1 MSIATHIRIPKTD
14 GHGNPIIDP
23 LTGRQAFGEIIN
35 PVKPFV
41 RGFWM
46 PGMTPLGS
54 QVVTLAGNGKAEL
67 EFLIDFQGHFE
78 WAYIMGV
85 STGAYSLKFFD
96 NGRNRELQNR
106 PIHSSLIVG
115 SAQRPFKL
123 PEPYFLN
130 VGDSQRTVKC
140 TITDLTGSTNTVR
153 LVIYGRR
160 WYHKEAEPDIAVAMT
175 QQLGGGDVPYTY
187 FLAPE
192 ENDPTTGLGV
202 LVPANGT
209 RKLTFQ
215 SDAHSDTELTKWM
228 AISTGPFTVLELDNS
243 KNKFLMNDEVH
254 SDNAFGNAEFP
265 FIPADSFLLERQK
278 YLIMTVKDISGA
290 PNRVTAA
297 AAGRRLT
304 FMGNVGR

>member
-1 MSIATHIRIPKTD
+1 MSIATHITVERRD
-14 GHGNPIIDP
+14 RNGNVLVDP
-23 LTGRQAFGEIIN
+23 NTGRPLFGQVIN

-41 RGFWM
+41 RGFWL
-46 PGMTPLGS
+46 PGITPLGAA
-54 QVVTLAGNGKAEL
+54 VVTLLANAKTEL
-67 EFLIDFQGHFE
+67 EFLVDFSGHMD

-96 NGRNRELQNR
+96 VGRSRELQNR

-130 VGDSQRTVKC
+130 VGDSQRVVKC
-140 TITDLTGSTNTVR
+140 QILDLSGQSNTIR
-153 LVIYGRR
+153 LAIYGRR
-160 WYHKEAEPDIAVAMT
+160 LYHKEADPDVSVAMT
-175 QQLGGGDVPYTY
+175 DQVGDGDKPYSY

-192 ENDPTTGLGV
+192 ENDPTTGAGV
-202 LVPANGT
+202 VVPANGT
-209 RKLTFQ
+209 RKFTFQ
-215 SDAHSDTELTKWM
+215 SDAHSDTEITKWM
-228 AISTGPFTVLELDNS
+228 GISTGPFTVLEFDNS
-243 KNKFLMNDEVH
+243 KNKFLMSDVVH

-278 YLIMTVKDISGA
+278 YLIMTVKDISGN
-290 PNRVTAA
+290 PNTVTLA

-304 FMGNVGR
+304 FTG